1 MKKILIL
8 TAVVASL
15 QCFEAQEAKSQVLL
29 GLPYE
34 KIHTTNRRPV
44 PYQFVREADVM
55 WSKIIWRQI
64 ELTERANQHLY
75 FPTTP
80 QDGRMSLIDVLMDGI
95 HSQGL
100 TAYMDS
106 GGDEF
111 AQILTE
117 QKIYENLGSSVQI
130 NTYLDENENVV
141 EKMETTPYSTSDV
154 KRYQL
159 KELWYFDKQRSVLE
173 CRIIGLLAIRVFHK
187 EVNGEVD
194 PNETQQKVFWIYYP
208 EARKLLSNAEC
219 FNPKNDAQRLSF
231 EDIFEKRYF
240 SSYIVQESNMY
251 DNRAINMYAM
261 GQEALLEAESIKEQI
276 FNFEQDLWE
285 Y

>member
-1 MKKILIL
+1 MKKILFL
-8 TAVVASL
+8 TAVVAFL
-15 QCFEAQEAKSQVLL
+15 QCFEAEKSHAQVLL

-34 KIHTTNRRPV
+34 KIHTSNRKPV

-64 ELTERANQHLY
+64 ELSERANQHLY

-80 QDGRMSLIDVLMDGI
+80 TDGRKSLIDILLEGI

-100 TAYMDS
+100 TAYDES

-111 AQILTE
+111 AKILTE
-117 QKIYENLGSSVQI
+117 QEIHKNLGGGSHYEDRV
-130 NTYLDENENVV
+130 DENENITSVLV
-141 EKMETTPYSTSDV
+141 PDPYVSSEVT
-154 KRYQL
+154 RYRL

-173 CRIIGLLAIRVFHK
+173 CRIIGLCAIRVFHK
-187 EVNGEVD
+187 D
-194 PNETQQKVFWIYYP
+194 PDDPEERMTRVFWIYYP
-208 EARKLLSNAEC
+208 EARKLLSTYEC
-219 FNPKNDAQRLSF
+219 FNPQNDGARLNF
-231 EDIFEKRYF
+231 EDIFQKRYF
-240 SSYIVQESNMY
+240 SSYIIQESNMY
-251 DNRAINMYAM
+251 NNRGIEEYTT
-261 GQEALLEAESIKEQI
+261 GQESLIEAENIKEQI

>member
-1 MKKILIL
+1 MKKVLFL
-8 TAVVASL
+8 TAVVACL
-15 QCFEAQEAKSQVLL
+15 QCLEVQKTEAQVLL

-34 KIHTTNRRPV
+34 KIHTTNRKPV

-64 ELTERANQHLY
+64 ELSERANQHLY

-80 QDGRMSLIDVLMDGI
+80 VDGRQSLIDVLLDGI

-100 TAYMDS
+100 TAYDES

-117 QKIYENLGSSVQI
+117 QMIHKNLGASV
-130 NTYLDENENVV
+130 NTETFLDENENVV
-141 EKMETTPYSTSDV
+141 EKLVETPYVSSEVT
-154 KRYQL
+154 RYRL
-159 KELWYFDKQRSVLE
+159 KELWFFDKQRSVLE
-173 CRIIGLLAIRVFHK
+173 CRIIGLCAIRVYHK
-187 EVNGEVD
+187 D
-194 PNETQQKVFWIYYP
+194 PDDPEERQTRVFWIYYP
-208 EARKLLSNAEC
+208 EARKLLANAEC
-219 FNPKNDAQRLSF
+219 FNPKNDGARLSF
-231 EDIFEKRYF
+231 EDIFQKRYF
-240 SSYIVQESNMY
+240 QSFIVAESNMY
-251 DNRAINMYAM
+251 DNRLISEYAQ
-261 GQEALLEAESIKEQI
+261 GQECLLEAENIKEQI

>member
-1 MKKILIL
+1 MKKILFL
-8 TAVVASL
+8 TAVVAFL
-15 QCFEAQEAKSQVLL
+15 QCFEAEKSHAQVLL

-34 KIHTTNRRPV
+34 KIHTSNRKPV

-64 ELTERANQHLY
+64 ELSERANQHLY

-80 QDGRMSLIDVLMDGI
+80 VDGRKSLIDILLEGI

-100 TAYMDS
+100 TAYDES

-111 AQILTE
+111 AKILTE
-117 QKIYENLGSSVQI
+117 QEIHKNLGGGSHYEDKV
-130 NTYLDENENVV
+130 DENENITSVLV
-141 EKMETTPYSTSDV
+141 QDPYVSSEVT
-154 KRYQL
+154 RYRL

-173 CRIIGLLAIRVFHK
+173 CRIIGLCAIRVFHK
-187 EVNGEVD
+187 D
-194 PNETQQKVFWIYYP
+194 PDDPEERMTRVFWIYYP
-208 EARKLLSNAEC
+208 EARKLLSTYEC
-219 FNPKNDAQRLSF
+219 FNPQNDGARLNF
-231 EDIFEKRYF
+231 EDIFQKRYF
-240 SSYIVQESNMY
+240 SSYIIQESNMY
-251 DNRAINMYAM
+251 NNRGIDEYTT
-261 GQEALLEAESIKEQI
+261 GQESLLEAENIKEQI

>member
-1 MKKILIL
+1 MKKVLFL
-8 TAVVASL
+8 TAVVAFL
-15 QCFEAQEAKSQVLL
+15 QCFEAQKTQAQVLL

-34 KIHTTNRRPV
+34 KIHTTNRKPV

-64 ELTERANQHLY
+64 ELSERANQHLY

-80 QDGRMSLIDVLMDGI
+80 VDGRQSLIDVLLDGI

-100 TAYMDS
+100 TAYDES

-117 QKIYENLGSSVQI
+117 QMIHKNLGASV
-130 NTYLDENENVV
+130 NTETFLDENENVV
-141 EKMETTPYSTSDV
+141 EKLVETPYVSSEVT
-154 KRYQL
+154 RYRL
-159 KELWYFDKQRSVLE
+159 KELWFFDKQRSVLE
-173 CRIIGLLAIRVFHK
+173 CRIIGLCAIRVYHK
-187 EVNGEVD
+187 D
-194 PNETQQKVFWIYYP
+194 PDDPEERRTRVFWIYYP
-208 EARKLLSNAEC
+208 EARKLLANAEC
-219 FNPKNDAQRLSF
+219 FNPKNDGARLSF
-231 EDIFEKRYF
+231 EDIFQKRYF
-240 SSYIVQESNMY
+240 QSFIVAESNMY
-251 DNRAINMYAM
+251 DNRLISEYAQ
-261 GQEALLEAESIKEQI
+261 GQECLLEAENIKEQI